1 MLQWGFVWHTTSEI
15 IIYLKWRLICCISEP
30 LPFRFGVF
38 TRNILAKCV
47 CVSAHSCGGVYL
59 VEWAWLQWSI
69 AMQHKSPAWEP
80 SSHQA
85 SKLLTKCSIPHVGS
99 DWLLEYDSIFHVE
112 AEMRKSSQKIS
123 IKERHN
129 RIIVMTFRHWEL
141 ILMCDCC
148 WCNET
153 GGAWMPAC
161 SDSHY
166 ESWVSFI
173 LRMLS
178 HEQSVLYLELRRS

>member
-1 MLQWGFVWHTTSEI
+1 MGLCLAHHFRNYYLSKVEAYLLYLWATS
-15 IIYLKWRLICCISEP
+15 ISLRRVHQEYI
-30 LPFRFGVF
+30 GKV
-38 TRNILAKCV
+38 CV
-47 CVSAHSCGGVYL
+47 CVCAHSCGGVYL
-59 VEWAWLQWSI
+59 AEWAWLQWSI

-112 AEMRKSSQKIS
+112 AEMRKSSQNIS

-148 WCNET
+148 WCNKT

-161 SDSHY
+161 SDSHH